1 MKRDVVEERV
11 EEIDKIDE
19 IDDPDRM
26 KQKSCNCKNEPEPE
40 PECKYKYEYECECE
54 NGMGTGRKMLAHA
67 YVLWQRYDEAF
78 SPPEA
83 LRKGTLFPNLYGV
96 YPIPK

>member
-40 PECKYKYEYECECE
+40 YKYECEDE
-54 NGMGTGRKMLAHA
+54 MGTGRKMLAHA